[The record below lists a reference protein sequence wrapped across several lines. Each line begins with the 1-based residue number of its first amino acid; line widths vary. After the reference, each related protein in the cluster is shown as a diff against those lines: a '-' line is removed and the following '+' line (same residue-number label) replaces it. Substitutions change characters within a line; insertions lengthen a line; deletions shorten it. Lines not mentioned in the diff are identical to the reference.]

1 MVKYKKITFTQK
13 EEIMENNSNEEF
25 VYAENGTETSDSC
38 CTKKKRSAA
47 GLIYS
52 VYSISVVCAYLLLGF
67 LLPEGRGWTHFW
79 FLFITIPVAGSVV
92 DVITKKRIGK
102 FNYSCFVTA
111 IYCALGVFLGLWHP
125 TWVLFITIP
134 AFHSI
139 AKFIDNKDNE

>member
-1 MVKYKKITFTQK
+1 
-13 EEIMENNSNEEF
+13 MERDNEEF
-25 VYAENGTETSDSC
+25 VYAEEKETSDLSKE
-38 CTKKKRSAA
+38 KKKRSAV

-52 VYSISVVCAYLLLGF
+52 VYTILVVCAYLLLGF
-67 LLPEGRGWTHFW
+67 LLPDGNGWTHFW

-102 FNYSCFVTA
+102 FNYACFVTA
-111 IYCALGVFLGLWHP
+111 IYCALGVFWELWHP

-139 AKFIDNKDNE
+139 AKFIDRKDEK